1 MNSITEIEMTNG
13 CTTSDQALIRDDAIK
28 DFRDLLNSNFKP
40 FSYKLTEHEVRFD
53 FSLHE
58 LQQVVFTANPKKAPV
73 VDGFYAK
80 FSQVAWLLRLALRKI
95 RKLLSTPAPLSLG
108 LVTLHL

>member
-1 MNSITEIEMTNG
+1 MLSN
-13 CTTSDQALIRDDAIK
+13 TSGISLIAISSQN
-28 DFRDLLNSNFKP
+28 L
-40 FSYKLTEHEVRFD
+40 FSYKLTEHEVRSTFVQD

-58 LQQVVFTANPKKAPV
+58 LQQVVFTANPNKAPV
-73 VDGFYAK
+73 AFMQSFLKWPGL
-80 FSQVAWLLRLALRKI
+80 SLLRLALRKI